1 MTIVLRKYI
10 ILYEKEK
17 QTKSNFVPPLVV
29 VAFAVAR
36 RLVQYSI
43 NTCPADSTYYCA
55 VNTQAQH
62 CLLRSTYRRQYFNF
76 FSSSESRIYSLQC
89 FFSVCCVV
97 LFTYIWYVNMTSE
110 TNSVTHALLQIYII
124 DTIIC
129 EMNYTYNWYIT
140 YTHSLHELRKRQ
152 DTHRAHTY

>member
-1 MTIVLRKYI
+1 MGTKNNAMTIVLRKYI

-17 QTKSNFVPPLVV
+17 QTKSNFV

-110 TNSVTHALLQIYII
+110 TNSVTSATLRHQLFYDFIGSKLALS
-124 DTIIC
+124 TPGV
-129 EMNYTYNWYIT
+129 
-140 YTHSLHELRKRQ
+140 
-152 DTHRAHTY
+152 